1 MTPRQ
6 RDELMAL
13 GRDLPRVWSHPS
25 AGNEVRKRNLRSVLK
40 EIVAR
45 VVETHIELV
54 IHWQGG
60 DHTEL
65 SVVKN
70 RTGQHRWATDVAVKA
85 LITRL
90 ARQLNDSSIA
100 SLLNRLGH
108 RTGRGHTWTEM
119 RVRSFRSDHHIA
131 VYRIGEREACQR
143 TDAGASR

>member
-1 MTPRQ
+1 M
-6 RDELMAL
+6 
-13 GRDLPRVWSHPS
+13 
-25 AGNEVRKRNLRSVLK
+25 
-40 EIVAR
+40 AR

-54 IHWQGG
+54 IHWEAG

-70 RTGQHRWATDVAVKA
+70 RTGQHGWATDVAVKA
-85 LITRL
+85 LITRI

-108 RTGRGHTWTEM
+108 RTGKGHTWTEM

-131 VYRIGEREACQR
+131 VYRIGEREAR
-143 TDAGASR
+143 SELTLELSARAR